1 MAMALHAWKTFQGAT
16 RVNFARRTIP
26 QEVFQAAT
34 ATALLFS
41 VLAIGALTM
50 ILVVEQSSTPHP
62 KSQGLF
68 LDAAFEVVSALGTV
82 GLSTGFTDSLS
93 SWGKMI
99 IIVLMFLGRIGPISV
114 FVALSL
120 KEHQHFYVLGLGS
133 FGGAL
138 AKQLNK
144 NGCRVTGVDSHREHV
159 EEIKDELYEAI
170 IADATD
176 FDTLQQ
182 LNIKDA
188 NAVFISMGEDISP
201 SLLAT
206 LHCKELGAKRIIVK
220 GVSNDHGKLLKR
232 LGVDRVIFPEAEIAA
247 TLADRVTWPNIIDF
261 LPIDPEYSFMEVAA
275 PDEMVGKSLMQLN
288 LRQQYGVW

>member
-1 MAMALHAWKTFQGAT
+1 MPPVK
-16 RVNFARRTIP
+16 
-26 QEVFQAAT
+26 
-34 ATALLFS
+34 
-41 VLAIGALTM
+41 
-50 ILVVEQSSTPHP
+50 
-62 KSQGLF
+62 
-68 LDAAFEVVSALGTV
+68 
-82 GLSTGFTDSLS
+82 
-93 SWGKMI
+93 
-99 IIVLMFLGRIGPISV
+99 
-114 FVALSL
+114 
-120 KEHQHFYVLGLGS
+120 HFYVLGLGS

-288 LRQQYGVW
+288 LRQQYGVWVVGIKDSMTGKLEMFPDGGYTLGCDQLLLVVGKQSSLEQLRNRL

>member
-1 MAMALHAWKTFQGAT
+1 MPPVK
-16 RVNFARRTIP
+16 
-26 QEVFQAAT
+26 
-34 ATALLFS
+34 
-41 VLAIGALTM
+41 
-50 ILVVEQSSTPHP
+50 
-62 KSQGLF
+62 
-68 LDAAFEVVSALGTV
+68 
-82 GLSTGFTDSLS
+82 
-93 SWGKMI
+93 
-99 IIVLMFLGRIGPISV
+99 
-114 FVALSL
+114 
-120 KEHQHFYVLGLGS
+120 HFYVLGLGS

-188 NAVFISMGEDISP
+188 NAVFISLGEDISP

-288 LRQQYGVW
+288 LRQQYGVWVVGIKDSMTGKLEMFPDGGYTLGCDQLLLVVGKQSSLEQLRNRL